1 VDEKELLKIQIQSY
15 EFYAAL
21 IDRAVGGGHLPKL
34 PRWDEQRAAEYR
46 ELAAQ
51 LRRRLE
57 ELEAQERTVAQ
68 ADEPQDAPG
77 GQEAPVTTGDA
88 RTSTRG

>member
-1 VDEKELLKIQIQSY
+1 MDEKALLKIQIQSY

-57 ELEAQERTVAQ
+57 ELEAQERAAEQAAQ
-68 ADEPQDAPG
+68 PEDTAA
-77 GQEAPVTTGDA
+77 GQEAPVLPSDA

>member
-1 VDEKELLKIQIQSY
+1 MDEKELLKIQVQSY

-21 IDRAVGGGHLPKL
+21 IDRAVGGGRLPKL

-57 ELEAQERTVAQ
+57 ELEAQEQTTEQISQKHDVAV
-68 ADEPQDAPG
+68 G
-77 GQEAPVTTGDA
+77 
-88 RTSTRG
+88 